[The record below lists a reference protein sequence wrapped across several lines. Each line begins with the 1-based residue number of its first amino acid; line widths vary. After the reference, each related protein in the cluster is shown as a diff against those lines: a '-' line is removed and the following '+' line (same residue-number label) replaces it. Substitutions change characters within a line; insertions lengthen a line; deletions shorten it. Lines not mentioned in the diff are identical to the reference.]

1 MKNWVD
7 ELKAKGP
14 ADICKLQY
22 NSVLAVVGNK
32 IDKTD
37 DEEVPFNEAK

>member
-1 MKNWVD
+1 MNSKPKD
-7 ELKAKGP
+7 PLKYVNC
-14 ADICKLQY
+14 DI